1 MTELKIDR
9 RQLIRMGL
17 SSSVLATLPLGCV
30 MLGND
35 ETDEL
40 LQFGSNSRAPVD
52 AKRTGS
58 LPQEDF
64 EKLAG
69 LCQYVNRA
77 WELDADM
84 GLYFNRLRADL
95 DFKTNEEPSYLTEYK
110 HAVELIS
117 MMVGTT
123 SSVEQAWASLLFPD
137 FDVENFAA
145 TKLGRARR
153 LVFSELI
160 TYQIPVS
167 GAFKSFGLWNYSGYF
182 GGSFTAPESYR
193 KGAV

>member
-40 LQFGSNSRAPVD
+40 LQFVSNSRSPVD

-58 LPQEDF
+58 LLQEDF
-64 EKLAG
+64 EKLVG

-84 GLYFNRLRADL
+84 RLYFNRLRADL
-95 DFKTNEEPSYLTEYK
+95 DFKTSEEPSYLTEYK

-117 MMVGTT
+117 RMVGAT
-123 SSVEQAWASLLFPD
+123 SSVEQAWASLLFSG

-160 TYQIPVS
+160 THQIPMS

>member
-17 SSSVLATLPLGCV
+17 SSGVLASLPFACISLQDDDSATLLRFVSDSDLPLDGTQTGVLRLEEFNTLATLCEYI
-30 MLGND
+30 N
-35 ETDEL
+35 
-40 LQFGSNSRAPVD
+40 Q
-52 AKRTGS
+52 
-58 LPQEDF
+58 
-64 EKLAG
+64 
-69 LCQYVNRA
+69 A

-95 DFKTNEEPSYLTEYK
+95 DFKTSEEPSYLTEYK

-123 SSVEQAWASLLFPD
+123 SSVEQAWASLLFSD

-160 TYQIPVS
+160 THQIPVS

>member
-9 RQLIRMGL
+9 RQLILMGL
-17 SSSVLATLPLGCV
+17 SSSVLAAIPLGCV
-30 MLGND
+30 KLGND
-35 ETDEL
+35 EADEL
-40 LQFGSNSRAPVD
+40 LQFVSNSRSPVD

-58 LPQEDF
+58 LRQEDF
-64 EKLAG
+64 EKLGG

-84 GLYFNRLRADL
+84 VLYFNRLRADL
-95 DFKTNEEPSYLTEYK
+95 DFKTSEEPSYLTEYK

-123 SSVEQAWASLLFPD
+123 SSVEQAWASLLFSD

-160 TYQIPVS
+160 THQIPVS

>member
-40 LQFGSNSRAPVD
+40 LQFVSNSRSPVD

-58 LPQEDF
+58 LLQEDF
-64 EKLAG
+64 EKLVG

-84 GLYFNRLRADL
+84 RLYFNRLRADL
-95 DFKTNEEPSYLTEYK
+95 DFKTSEEPSYLTEYK

-117 MMVGTT
+117 RMVGAT
-123 SSVEQAWASLLFPD
+123 SSVEQAWASLLFSD

-160 TYQIPVS
+160 THQIPMS

>member
-9 RQLIRMGL
+9 RQLILMGL
-17 SSSVLATLPLGCV
+17 SSSVLAAIPLGCV
-30 MLGND
+30 KLGND
-35 ETDEL
+35 EADEL
-40 LQFGSNSRAPVD
+40 LQFVSNSRSPVD
-52 AKRTGS
+52 PKRTGS
-58 LPQEDF
+58 LRQEDF
-64 EKLAG
+64 EKLGG

-95 DFKTNEEPSYLTEYK
+95 DFKTSEEPSYLTEYK

-160 TYQIPVS
+160 THQIPVS

>member
-1 MTELKIDR
+1 
-9 RQLIRMGL
+9 
-17 SSSVLATLPLGCV
+17 
-30 MLGND
+30 
-35 ETDEL
+35 
-40 LQFGSNSRAPVD
+40 
-52 AKRTGS
+52 
-58 LPQEDF
+58 
-64 EKLAG
+64 
-69 LCQYVNRA
+69 
-77 WELDADM
+77 M

-123 SSVEQAWASLLFPD
+123 SSVEQAWASLLFSD

-160 TYQIPVS
+160 THQIPVS

>member
-40 LQFGSNSRAPVD
+40 LQFVSNSRSPVD

-58 LPQEDF
+58 LLQEDF
-64 EKLAG
+64 EKLVG

-84 GLYFNRLRADL
+84 GLYFNRLRVDL
-95 DFKTNEEPSYLTEYK
+95 DFKTSEEPSYLTEYK

-117 MMVGTT
+117 RMVGAT
-123 SSVEQAWASLLFPD
+123 SSVEQAWASLL
-137 FDVENFAA
+137 
-145 TKLGRARR
+145 L
-153 LVFSELI
+153 SLI
-160 TYQIPVS
+160 HI
-167 GAFKSFGLWNYSGYF
+167 
-182 GGSFTAPESYR
+182 
-193 KGAV
+193 

>member
-1 MTELKIDR
+1 MTELKIDSR
-9 RQLIRMGL
+9 RLIRMGL

-40 LQFGSNSRAPVD
+40 LQFVSNSRSPVD

-58 LPQEDF
+58 LLQEDF
-64 EKLAG
+64 EKLVG

-84 GLYFNRLRADL
+84 GLYFNRLRVDL
-95 DFKTNEEPSYLTEYK
+95 DFKTSEEPSYLTEYK

-117 MMVGTT
+117 RMVGAT
-123 SSVEQAWASLLFPD
+123 SSVEQAWASLLFSD
-137 FDVENFAA
+137 FEFENFSA

-160 TYQIPVS
+160 THQIPAS